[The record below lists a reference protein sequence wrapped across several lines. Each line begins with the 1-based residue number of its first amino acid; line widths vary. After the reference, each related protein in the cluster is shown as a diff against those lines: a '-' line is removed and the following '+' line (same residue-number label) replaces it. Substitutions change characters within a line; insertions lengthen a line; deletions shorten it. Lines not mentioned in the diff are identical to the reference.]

1 MYLHKICI
9 RIEYLYDKAKNHN
22 NLFMLRLFFCC
33 AFLFCFAPPASN
45 WITQTKNQLS
55 ANYNFIHFNLSYVG
69 ENAIAIKSERDVLI
83 EELLLQAGMQA
94 TGTGTGTGLL

>member
-1 MYLHKICI
+1 
-9 RIEYLYDKAKNHN
+9 
-22 NLFMLRLFFCC
+22 MLRLFFCC
-33 AFLFCFAPPASN
+33 AFFFCFVSRPPPASN

-55 ANYNFIHFNLSYVG
+55 ANYNYIHFNLSYVG

-94 TGTGTGTGLL
+94 TGTDTGTGL